1 MTNYTI
7 YSGSQGSYSAKL
19 PNTLPSTFGKHRL
32 LIWSGDKL
40 TTDTNLASINV
51 MLAEPMSQVVYA
63 EWVSCS
69 LPGYCFQINQFPNAG
84 RTSKHNGPT
93 SYWRFIGALTNGINN
108 DSSPF
113 PDTQWLPTSLSQVS
127 VSVFNPDGS
136 IPTIASNWLLEIDV
150 WYIKDR

>member
-1 MTNYTI
+1 MANLTI
-7 YSGSQGSYSAKL
+7 YGGSQGSYAAKL
-19 PNTLPSTFGKHRL
+19 PNSLPSTFGKHRVL
-32 LIWSGDKL
+32 VWSGDKQSA
-40 TTDTNLASINV
+40 DSLASINV

-108 DSSPF
+108 NGSPF
-113 PDTQWLPTSLSQVS
+113 PDAQWPPTSLSQLS
-127 VSVFNPDGS
+127 INVFNPDGTV
-136 IPTIASNWLLEIDV
+136 PTVSGNWMLELDV
-150 WYIKDR
+150 WFIKDR